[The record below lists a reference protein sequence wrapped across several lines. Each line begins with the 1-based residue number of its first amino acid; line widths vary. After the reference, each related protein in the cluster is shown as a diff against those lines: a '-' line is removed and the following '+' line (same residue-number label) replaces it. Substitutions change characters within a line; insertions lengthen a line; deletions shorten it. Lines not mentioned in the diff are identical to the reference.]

1 MLLKKLKIKLKLLI
15 RLLKDIKSGNYFHF
29 SKKNHSVIDFPH
41 HLSAAQEIKP
51 SEKFENKL
59 FNLQLAANK
68 INEYILLPN
77 QIFSFWKI
85 VGNPNYNFKNGRT
98 LINGKVSEEKGGGL
112 CQISGI
118 IYYISILAGLEVMER
133 FNHSMDIYT
142 DETRFAPL
150 GTDATVVYGYKD
162 LRIKNNFPF
171 PIRFSIRIKNNFLEV
186 NLLSEQFIQGKK
198 IIFEIEEKGEVKI
211 VDVFDENQ
219 SKINQSIYRKL

>member
-1 MLLKKLKIKLKLLI
+1 MLLKKLKIKLKLLL
-15 RLLKDIKSGNYFHF
+15 RLLKDLKSGNYFHF
-29 SKKNHSVIDFPH
+29 SKKNSSVIEFPH
-41 HLSAAQEIKP
+41 FMSVSQEVKP
-51 SEKFENKL
+51 SETFENKL
-59 FNLQLAANK
+59 YNLQLAANK
-68 INEYILLPN
+68 INEYVVLPN

-118 IYYISILAGLEVMER
+118 IYYISILAGLEVLER

-142 DETRFAPL
+142 DDTRFAPL

-162 LRIKNNFPF
+162 LRIKNNLPF
-171 PIRFSIRIKNNFLEV
+171 PIRFSIRIENNFLEV

-219 SKINQSIYRKL
+219 RKINRSIYKNL